1 MSIITNRLFFFL
13 LFFFLVEMQRPVITL
28 APSNPTEVLE
38 GENIT
43 LEWRYNLSGRSFFL
57 MRVTLEDPTKL
68 IVQKVNNI
76 LVVPDSRV
84 QANVTD
90 AFSSVSFVGVVR
102 DDDGDYQ
109 LEIQNDD
116 FQNINIA
123 RNEIRLRVLC
133 KYELFCIK
141 T

>member
-1 MSIITNRLFFFL
+1 
-13 LFFFLVEMQRPVITL
+13 MQQPVITV

-43 LEWRYNLSGRSFFL
+43 LEWRYNLSGRPLEL
-57 MRVTLEDPTKL
+57 MRFTREDRFK
-68 IVQKVNNI
+68 IFVQKNLI
-76 LVVPDSRV
+76 RLLIGDSRL

-90 AFSSVSFVGVVR
+90 AFSSISFVGVVR

-116 FQNINIA
+116 IANNPVA
-123 RNEIRLRVLC
+123 RNEITLRVLC
-133 KYELFCIK
+133 KYEIF
-141 T
+141 

>member
-1 MSIITNRLFFFL
+1 
-13 LFFFLVEMQRPVITL
+13 MQQPVITE

-43 LEWRYNLSGRSFFL
+43 LEWRYNLGGRPLLL
-57 MRVTLEDPTKL
+57 MRLTRTNPFGV
-68 IVQKVNNI
+68 IVQKTGNRLLI
-76 LVVPDSRV
+76 GDRRV

-90 AFSSVSFVGVVR
+90 AFSSISFVGVVR

-116 FQNINIA
+116 VLNNPTA
-123 RNEIRLRVLC
+123 RNDFSLRVLC
-133 KYELFCIK
+133 KYKIS
-141 T
+141 

>member
-1 MSIITNRLFFFL
+1 
-13 LFFFLVEMQRPVITL
+13 MQQPVITE

-43 LEWRYNLSGRSFFL
+43 LEWRYNLSGRPLLL
-57 MRVTLEDPTKL
+57 MRLTRTNPFGV
-68 IVQKVNNI
+68 IVQKTGNRLLI
-76 LVVPDSRV
+76 GDRRV

-90 AFSSVSFVGVVR
+90 AFSSISFVGVVR

-116 FQNINIA
+116 VLNNPIA
-123 RNEIRLRVLC
+123 RNDFSLRVLC
-133 KYELFCIK
+133 KYKIS
-141 T
+141 

>member
-1 MSIITNRLFFFL
+1 
-13 LFFFLVEMQRPVITL
+13 MQQPVITV

-84 QANVTD
+84 QTNVTD

-123 RNEIRLRVLC
+123 RNKIRLRVLC
-133 KYELFCIK
+133 KYELFYIK

>member
-1 MSIITNRLFFFL
+1 
-13 LFFFLVEMQRPVITL
+13 MQQPVITV